1 MPEIRIGDRLVGDGH
16 PVYVIAEAGIN
27 HNGSLELAKML
38 VDVAADAGA
47 DCVKFQKRHLPSV
60 YSRRLLEDPNREG
73 QQFQFLIPLLEEV
86 ELSESDYHQ
95 IVEHCRA
102 RGITFLCTPWDTRSA
117 DFLDEL
123 GVPAFKIA
131 SADMTNLELL
141 EHCASKGKP
150 LIVSTGMSR
159 MEEIERT
166 VEFLRSLGAE
176 FMLMHC
182 TSTYPTAARD
192 VNLRMIETLRRFG
205 VPVGY
210 SGHERGIVLT
220 AVAAALGA
228 CCVERHFTLDRT
240 MRGPDHAAS
249 IEPEGLAR
257 LVKYIRT
264 IEVALGDGVKRFT
277 RGEGLMRECIGK
289 SIVARVPIPAGTTIT
304 REMLTV
310 KSPGR
315 GLSPQVM
322 ERVIGMV
329 ASRDI
334 GEEEV
339 ILPSHLEGWVDE
351 ERLESQV
358 SRY

>member
-1 MPEIRIGDRLVGDGH
+1 MPEIRIGEALVGDGH

-27 HNGSLELAKML
+27 HNGSLEIAKML

-47 DCVKFQKRHLPSV
+47 DCVKFQKRHLPSI
-60 YSRRLLEDPNREG
+60 YSQRLLADPNREG
-73 QQFQFLIPLLEEV
+73 QQFQFLIPLLREV
-86 ELSESDYHQ
+86 ELSEADYVEV
-95 IVEHCRA
+95 VEHCRR
-102 RGITFLCTPWDTRSA
+102 RGITFLCTPWDVRSA
-117 DFLDEL
+117 DFLASL

-141 EHCASKGKP
+141 EHCAGKGRP

-166 VEFLRSLGAE
+166 VEFLKAAGAE

-182 TSTYPTAARD
+182 ASTYPTAARD
-192 VNLRMIETLRRFG
+192 VNLRMMETLRRFG

-210 SGHERGIVLT
+210 SGHERGIVLS

-228 CCVERHFTLDRT
+228 CAVERHFTLDRT
-240 MRGPDHAAS
+240 MRGPDQAAS

-264 IEVALGDGVKRFT
+264 VEVALGDGVKRMT
-277 RGEGLMRECIGK
+277 RGEGMMRESLGK
-289 SIVARVPIPAGTTIT
+289 SVVAAVRIPAGTVIT

-310 KSPGR
+310 RSPGR
-315 GLSPQVM
+315 GLSPQEM
-322 ERVIGMV
+322 EKVVGAV
-329 ASRDI
+329 AACDI

-339 ILPSHLEGWVDE
+339 ILPSRLEGFSE
-351 ERLESQV
+351 ERIESQV